1 MVIMPD
7 WDSLLN
13 PKFIYFILGFI
24 FLSAAVVS
32 ACAGKTIARYKGWVY
47 RAKEPSDFW
56 WGVAI
61 YFLGGIFCIGIYLN
75 SVFPESIFHP
85 ERWLQLF

>member
-1 MVIMPD
+1 MTD

-13 PKFIYFILGFI
+13 PKLIYFILGVI
-24 FLSAAVVS
+24 FLLAAMVS

-47 RAKEPSDFW
+47 RDKEPSDFW

-61 YFLGGIFCIGIYLN
+61 YFLAGLLGVGIYLH
-75 SVFPESIFHP
+75 SVSPEPIFHP
-85 ERWLQLF
+85 ERWLH

>member
-1 MVIMPD
+1 MLNL
-7 WDSLLN
+7 DSLLN
-13 PKFIYFILGFI
+13 PKFIYFILGVI

-32 ACAGKTIARYKGWVY
+32 TCTGKTIARYKGWVY

-61 YFLGGIFCIGIYLN
+61 YFLAGILGIGIYLH
-75 SVFPESIFHP
+75 SVFPELIFHP
-85 ERWLQLF
+85 ERWLQLV